1 MGRLKLHMG
10 VLGIVVSAAVV
21 VSASPAV
28 AASGLNV
35 GAPALVSPLAVAAPV
50 VSAVS
55 PNHGATAGGTKVT
68 IEGEDLR
75 GVTTVYFGATE
86 VVLPKAVSSQTKIKV
101 VSPPGP
107 IGSVDITVS
116 SPEGG
121 TSAVTPS
128 DEYTYTASPPVIL
141 KLSPNHGPGAGNKS
155 FKIAGAELLGATE
168 VRFGTRSIAFTVKN
182 SKTITATIPPALALG
197 AVPVTVTTPEGTS
210 EVTPASEYTYEAEF
224 PAVEELSPGSGPA
237 TGGTT
242 ISLKGEGF
250 IGVSKV
256 DFEGIPAA
264 SFEFVNDSEIIV
276 VSPAHSVRKVSITVT
291 TPQGTSPTT
300 CPGRTCK
307 PVPKFEFVHPTVT
320 SVEPKSGPVAGG
332 TPITITGTGF
342 ATSPEETLIEVGNV
356 YATSVHCSSFTTCTG
371 ITGAG
376 KKAGA
381 NAVIVRIR
389 TNVDEASEPNPE
401 AMFTYE

>member
-1 MGRLKLHMG
+1 MLA
-10 VLGIVVSAAVV
+10 VAVSAAALG
-21 VSASPAV
+21 SASPAV
-28 AASGLNV
+28 AALDLGS
-35 GAPALVSPLAVAAPV
+35 GAPSQVGPLAVMAPV
-50 VSAVS
+50 VTSVS
-55 PNHGATAGGTKVT
+55 PDTGPTSGGTKVT
-68 IEGEDLR
+68 IAGEALR
-75 GVTTVYFGATE
+75 GVTTVHFGATE
-86 VVLPKAVSSQTKIKV
+86 VVLPKAVNSQTKLKV
-101 VSPPGP
+101 VAPA
-107 IGSVDITVS
+107 GSAGIVDVTVS

-121 TSAVTPS
+121 TSAVTPG
-128 DEYTYTASPPVIL
+128 DEYTYHTSPPVIL
-141 KLSPNHGPGAGNKS
+141 KLSPNHGPGAGGKAI
-155 FKIAGAELLGATE
+155 KIGGADLTGATE
-168 VRFGTRSIAFTVKN
+168 VRFGTQGVAFTVKN
-182 SKTITATIPPALALG
+182 SKTITATVPPALTLG
-197 AVPVTVTTPEGTS
+197 TVPVTVTTPEGTN

-250 IGVSKV
+250 VGASKV

-300 CPGRTCK
+300 GRTCK

-320 SVEPKSGPVAGG
+320 SVEPKSGPLAGG

-342 ATSPEETLIEVGNV
+342 ATSAEGTLIQVGNV

-381 NAVIVRIR
+381 SAVIVRIR

-401 AMFTYE
+401 ATFTYE

>member
-1 MGRLKLHMG
+1 MGRLKLNMG
-10 VLGIVVSAAVV
+10 VLVVVVSAAIAG
-21 VSASPAV
+21 SASAAV
-28 AASGLNV
+28 AASGLDL
-35 GAPALVSPLAVAAPV
+35 GAPAEVSPLASAAPV
-50 VSAVS
+50 VSGVS
-55 PNHGATAGGTKVT
+55 PDQGATAGGTKVT
-68 IEGEDLR
+68 ISGEDLR

-86 VVLPKAVSSQTKIKV
+86 VALPKAVSSQTKVKV
-101 VSPPGP
+101 VSPAAAL
-107 IGSVDITVS
+107 GSVDITVS

-128 DEYTYTASPPVIL
+128 DEYTYTASPPVIK
-141 KLSPNHGPGAGNKS
+141 KLSPSHGGGAGGKAV
-155 FKIAGAELLGATE
+155 KIAGIDLAGATE
-168 VRFGTRSIAFTVKN
+168 VRFGTQSVAFTVKN
-182 SKTITATIPPALALG
+182 AKTITATVPPALTLG
-197 AVPVTVTTPEGTS
+197 AIPVTVTTPEGTS

-242 ISLKGEGF
+242 ISLTGEGF
-250 IGVSKV
+250 VGVSKV

-264 SFEFVNDSEIIV
+264 SFEFINDSEIVV

-342 ATSPEETLIEVGNV
+342 ATSPEETLIQVGNV
-356 YATSVHCSSFTTCTG
+356 YATSVRCSSFTTCTG

-381 NAVIVRIR
+381 DAVIVRIR
-389 TNVDEASEPNPE
+389 TNVDEASESNPE

>member
-1 MGRLKLHMG
+1 MGRLKLNAGMLA
-10 VLGIVVSAAVV
+10 VVVSAAVV
-21 VSASPAV
+21 GSASPAV
-28 AASGLNV
+28 AALDLGT
-35 GAPALVSPLAVAAPV
+35 GAPSQVGPLAAMAPAVTSVSPDTGPT
-50 VSAVS
+50 S
-55 PNHGATAGGTKVT
+55 GGTKVT
-68 IEGEDLR
+68 ITGESLR
-75 GVTTVYFGATE
+75 GVTTVHFGATE
-86 VVLPKAVSSQTKIKV
+86 VVLPKVVNSQTKLKV
-101 VSPPGP
+101 VSPPGSAG
-107 IGSVDITVS
+107 IVDVTVS

-121 TSAVTPS
+121 TSAVTPG
-128 DEYTYTASPPVIL
+128 DEYTYHTSPPVIL
-141 KLSPNHGPGAGNKS
+141 KLSPNHGPGAGGKAI
-155 FKIAGAELLGATE
+155 KVGGTDLTGATE
-168 VRFGTRSIAFTVKN
+168 VRFGTQSVAFTVKN
-182 SKTITATIPPALALG
+182 SKTITATVPPALAIG
-197 AVPVTVTTPEGTS
+197 AVPVTVTTPEGTN

-250 IGVSKV
+250 VGASKV
-256 DFEGIPAA
+256 DFEGIPAT
-264 SFEFVNDSEIIV
+264 SFEFVNDSEIIA

-342 ATSPEETLIEVGNV
+342 ATSPEETLIQVGNV

-371 ITGAG
+371 VTGAG

-381 NAVIVRIR
+381 SAVIVRIR